1 METRADFMSAKSH
14 PEAPRGRG
22 RGPAMGAFPAR
33 EHRARGQAW
42 GGARVTH
49 GKPEGQEIKI
59 KGTEEA

>member
-1 METRADFMSAKSH
+1 
-14 PEAPRGRG
+14 
-22 RGPAMGAFPAR
+22 MGAFPAR

-42 GGARVTH
+42 GGTRVTH